1 MTFLRIYDYLNRHR
15 VLTFVLLVAFF
26 AVCALLG
33 LRLRFKENVAD
44 FLPVDEANA
53 RYSEIYNALGD
64 RNKTTIVFAAS
75 REGEVQPEELMSAI
89 DDFERLAPD
98 FLPSPDL
105 QCRVDDSQVWESMDF
120 IAAHTPLFLT
130 PADYRRAD
138 SLLAIPGYVDQ
149 SLSNVRYML
158 SQPTGSATADMVA
171 ADPLNLFSPALQRL
185 QGLGGLG
192 GYQVVDEYLFDDE
205 GSHAFAFLETT
216 APSTD
221 TKAFTELSRQLAQ
234 LSDSVMA
241 LHPEI
246 RVSAVGAGL
255 IAATNA
261 SQIKKDSIFAILL
274 SVVLIAIIL
283 LVGIARRQNILW
295 LGLSVVAGWLFALA
309 AIALFRPEI
318 SVIVIGI
325 GSVLVGIAVNYPLHF
340 IDHLRDHPD
349 NREVLADMVEP
360 LVIGNITTVSAF
372 ACLVFVRAEAMRD
385 LGLFGALMLVGTILF
400 TMVFL
405 PHLTKGGLSPRAARK
420 VAETPSRSRFGRFRL
435 RRRPWVSSLCFVV
448 VVVLS
453 VLFALLSRN
462 TSFDSNLSNINYM
475 TPQQRADMALM
486 SRSLDGD
493 SSEALLYVV
502 AQGATMDEALTCNAE
517 ISSKY
522 PRSGPGLL
530 IPSERQ
536 QRERLALWDDFL
548 KRHSSLAAEVRASAA
563 REDFSDEAFAP
574 FFERL
579 SGSYGCVPPAQ
590 MSPLISLSEDYVLS
604 TDTAFYVV
612 NFVHL
617 PSAELAAEKSRLS
630 DSARQQ
636 VLVFDQSDVGNN
648 LVSALSD
655 DFNYILYV
663 CGFVVFF
670 FLCLSFRSLELSL
683 LAFLPLT
690 VGWFWILGI
699 MSLADIRFNIV
710 NIILATFIF
719 GQGDDYTIFITEGLI
734 SEYAWGRE
742 RLRGFRRSVILSALL
757 MFVGIGTLIFAKHPA
772 MRSLAEVAIIGMAVV
787 VVMACYLPPVIFR
800 WMTFHH
806 GRKRVVPVTLMRL
819 LRTFVSLLV
828 FVLVALVIFTPFT
841 WIYRLIG
848 RDSDRKRLRYHQLI
862 CFLNRAALWA
872 LPGVKYQLDNG
883 VGETFSEP
891 AVIVANHQSHLDLL
905 CMLSLNPKLVVLT
918 NDWVWHNPVY
928 GVIIRYAEYYPASNG
943 YEANLAKLR
952 SLVSRGYSVVVFPE
966 GTRSLDGS
974 VGRFHKGAFS
984 LAHDLGLPIL
994 PVWLHGTGHVMPKDD
1009 ILLRKGSLYVEVGR
1023 RFLPTDNAHDDAVAT
1038 RALVQR
1044 HYDEIC
1050 RRCED
1055 ESYWTYYVDAQY
1067 FFKGR
1072 SASRRKPGRAEL
1084 LRALANPDRY
1094 VPFAVNNEDDYLL
1107 INHFALRPANLIVL
1121 YAPAEREKLLVMGGG
1136 MGGLMTGAMLA
1147 QKGFEVT
1154 VLEKNKVIG
1163 GGFQCF
1169 RRSGALFATGL
1180 HVFGGFESDG
1190 ILRQLFDELGIVDQL
1205 RLCPTDTDCQDE
1217 VLVQSDGTCY
1227 RLPCGR
1233 EAYIDALASYFPE
1246 EREGILRYVDTLY
1259 DLVDNE
1265 LLRLSDR
1272 SSQVKVHPLAHCP
1285 VGEFINS
1292 FVSDPRLRQLL
1303 SYINPLYAGTAEHTP
1318 AFLHALV
1325 VVQHIKG
1332 SFQLFEGSQHLA
1344 DLLVQVITERGGRVL
1359 TGQKVS
1365 RVVVND
1371 RKVQEVQTE
1380 SGECFS
1386 ADRYISAIHPNL
1398 LFDRIEGKAFTPSFV
1413 HRITASPNT
1422 CSGFT
1427 VYIKFKPNRFH
1438 YINHA
1443 VYCVS
1448 DYADFWHQGDIRD
1461 QSWPHGAMF
1470 VTPPAD
1476 SQDEWADT
1484 MIIHCSMAFSE
1495 VARWTDTVVAHRGTD
1510 YEEWKRKHIQQVVD
1524 FVSRSYPSL
1533 PDAIDTV
1540 FAASPLTIRDYFGNP
1555 EGTLYGIRK
1564 ECDNLTQTQMSVRTK
1579 VSNLYMT
1586 GQNVNLHGFFGVAV
1600 SAIETVKAILQP
1612 PPE

>member
-15 VLTFVLLVAFF
+15 VLTFVLLVAAF
-26 AVCALLG
+26 AVCVLLG

-44 FLPVDEANA
+44 FLPVDDANV
-53 RYSEIYNALGD
+53 RYTDIYNALGD
-64 RNKTTIVFAAS
+64 QNKTTIIFS
-75 REGEVQPEELMSAI
+75 GESSSPESQDEIIEAL
-89 DDFERLAPD
+89 DDFEQLAAQKMPD
-98 FLPSPDL
+98 ARL
-105 QCRVDDSQVWESMDF
+105 QCRIDDTQVWDAMDF
-120 IAAHTPLFLT
+120 VGSHTPLFLT
-130 PADYRRAD
+130 RADYARAD
-138 SLLAIPGYVDQ
+138 SLLAQPDYLSQ
-149 SLSNVRYML
+149 SLDNVMQML
-158 SQPTGSATADMVA
+158 SQPTGSLVADAVV

-185 QGLGGLG
+185 RHLSGLG
-192 GYQVVDEYLFDDE
+192 GYQVVDEYLFDEE
-205 GSHAFAFLETT
+205 GCHAFAFLDT
-216 APSTD
+216 AISSTD
-221 TKAFTELSRQLAQ
+221 TRAYTQLSRQL
-234 LSDSVMA
+234 SEVFDSVMG
-241 LHPEI
+241 LHPS
-246 RVSAVGAGL
+246 VKVTAVGAGL
-255 IAATNA
+255 IAAANA
-261 SQIKKDSIFAILL
+261 TQIKHDSLIAILL
-274 SVVLIAIIL
+274 AVVFIAVIL
-283 LVGIARRQNILW
+283 TFGIARRQNILW
-295 LGLSVVAGWLFALA
+295 LGVSVLFGWLFALA

-349 NREVLADMVEP
+349 RREALSDMVEP
-360 LVIGNITTVSAF
+360 LVVGNITTVSAF

-400 TMVFL
+400 VMVFL
-405 PHLTKGGLSPRAARK
+405 PHLAKGGAKASTSHLRLPQMPRLPR
-420 VAETPSRSRFGRFRL
+420 
-435 RRRPWVSSLCFVV
+435 WVSVSCFA
-448 VVVLS
+448 VVVLLS
-453 VLFALLSRN
+453 VWFAFLSSR
-462 TSFDSNLSNINYM
+462 TEFDSNLSNINYM
-475 TPQQRADMALM
+475 TTQQRTDLSLL
-486 SRSLDGD
+486 SRSIDDD
-493 SSEALLYVV
+493 SAHTLLYVV
-502 AQGATMDEALTCNAE
+502 AAGSSIDEALGVNAQF
-517 ISSKY
+517 SSSPY
-522 PRSGPGLL
+522 PLSGLGELV
-530 IPSERQ
+530 PSPDQ
-536 QRERLALWDDFL
+536 QRERLLLWEDFCQNHPRLLDDM
-548 KRHSSLAAEVRASAA
+548 RRMAAEKG
-563 REDFSDEAFAP
+563 FSDDAFDSFYQRFTTRYTP
-574 FFERL
+574 L
-579 SGSYGCVPPAQ
+579 SFAE
-590 MSPLISLSEDYVLS
+590 MSPLLDLADDYILANDSAV
-604 TDTAFYVV
+604 YVV
-612 NFVHL
+612 NFLRL
-617 PSAELAAEKSRLS
+617 PNDEALLAKDQL
-630 DSARQQ
+630 RQ
-636 VLVFDQSDVGNN
+636 VPRSVVFDQSDVGNN

-734 SEYAWGRE
+734 SEYAWGRK

-1023 RFLPTDNAHDDAVAT
+1023 RFLPTDNAQADAVAT

-1050 RRCED
+1050 RRRED

-1072 SASRRKPGRAEL
+1072 SASRRKPGRAEM

-1094 VPFAVNNEDDYLL
+1094 VPFTVNNEDDYLL

-1265 LLRLSDR
+1265 LIRLSDR

-1386 ADRYISAIHPNL
+1386 ADCYISAIHPNL

-1448 DYADFWHQGDIRD
+1448 DYADFWHQGDVRD
-1461 QSWPHGAMF
+1461 QNWPRGAMF
-1470 VTPPAD
+1470 VTPPGD

-1495 VARWTDTVVAHRGTD
+1495 VARWADTVVAHRGAD
-1510 YEEWKRKHIQQVVD
+1510 YEEWKRQHIQQVVD

-1533 PDAIDTV
+1533 SDAIDTV